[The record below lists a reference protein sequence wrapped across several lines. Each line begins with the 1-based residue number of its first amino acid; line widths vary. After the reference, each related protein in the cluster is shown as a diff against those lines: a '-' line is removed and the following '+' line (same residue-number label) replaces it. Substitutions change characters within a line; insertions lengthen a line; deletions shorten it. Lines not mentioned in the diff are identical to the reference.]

1 MPSVAGIVRMGP
13 DPTARAAAGRRRR
26 GAGRAGAHLPAAL
39 LAAAAALGGGALPAA
54 ADTTLPDIGDAS
66 GEVLTRA
73 EEDRLREGF
82 LRQVRAALPVI
93 DDPEIVGY
101 INTLGRRI
109 AAPDPERSYRFLVV
123 DEPEVNAFAGPGGII
138 AVNAGLVLVTESE
151 SELAAVLAHEIAHV
165 TQRHLARMIDRS
177 RLSSLG
183 TLASVAA
190 AIILA
195 RQNADAGQAVLAAGL
210 SKAEEG
216 ALRFSRENEQEA
228 DNTGL
233 TLLAEAGFDPRAM
246 PEFFERFREWQRYT
260 SKPPEYLSTHPD
272 TGSRIA
278 DARGRAEQFEP
289 RTYRESPEY
298 PLIRAAL
305 RVRLASTAAA
315 AREYFEARLAD
326 AGTGA
331 GTGAAGAE
339 EDRYGLALALMAMDR
354 HGEAVELLAEL
365 GREFPDRAAHRVA
378 SAKALTALG
387 DDARAFELLAESV
400 ERFPD
405 HRALT
410 LRYGQALVEAGRAD
424 DALRMLRG
432 FQRSHGA
439 GAAGD
444 ALGSGEEVD
453 LYRLLALA
461 HERAGHRADSHLALA
476 EFHYR
481 SGDLGEAIRQLEIAL
496 EDPAIGEYRS
506 ARAETRREE
515 LERERSG
522 RGAPRG

>member
-1 MPSVAGIVRMGP
+1 MPSISDIVRVGP
-13 DPTARAAAGRRRR
+13 DPAHRAAAGRRRGTR
-26 GAGRAGAHLPAAL
+26 CAGARLPAAL
-39 LAAAAALGGGALPAA
+39 LAAAAALGGGALSAA

-73 EEDRLREGF
+73 EEDRLRQDF
-82 LRQVRAALPVI
+82 LREVRAALPVI
-93 DDPEIVGY
+93 DDPEIAGY
-101 INTLGRRI
+101 INALGRRI
-109 AAPDPERSYRFLVV
+109 AAPDPERRYRFFVV
-123 DEPEVNAFAGPGGII
+123 EEPEVNAFAGPGGIV

-183 TLASVAA
+183 AIASVAA

-210 SKAEEG
+210 SQVEGG

-228 DNTGL
+228 DSTGIA
-233 TLLAEAGFDPRAM
+233 LLAEAGFDPRAM
-246 PEFFERFREWQRYT
+246 PEFFERFRDWQRYT

-278 DARGRAEQFEP
+278 DTRGRAEQFEP

-305 RVRLASTAAA
+305 RVRLASTAAV
-315 AREYFEARLAD
+315 ARKYFEARLAD

-331 GTGAAGAE
+331 GAGGAE
-339 EDRYGLALALMAMDR
+339 EDRYGLALASMAMDR
-354 HGEAVELLAEL
+354 HEEADEILAEL
-365 GREFPDRAAHRVA
+365 RREFPDRAAHRVA
-378 SAKALTALG
+378 SARALTALG
-387 DDARAFELLAESV
+387 AEARAFELLAESV

-410 LRYGQALVEAGRAD
+410 LRYGRALVEAGRAD

-432 FQRSHGA
+432 FQRSRGA
-439 GAAGD
+439 DAAGD

-496 EDPAIGEYRS
+496 EDPAIGDYRS

-515 LERERSG
+515 LERERTG
-522 RGAPRG
+522 RAPRS

>member
-1 MPSVAGIVRMGP
+1 MMSSIAGIVRVGP
-13 DPTARAAAGRRRR
+13 HPA
-26 GAGRAGAHLPAAL
+26 LPAAAVL
-39 LAAAAALGGGALPAA
+39 AAALGGGALPAA
-54 ADTTLPDIGDAS
+54 ADTTLPDIGNAS
-66 GEVLTRA
+66 GEALTRA

-82 LRQVRAALPVI
+82 LRQVRAALPIV
-93 DDPEIVGY
+93 DDPEVVDY
-101 INTLGRRI
+101 INALGRRI
-109 AAPDPERSYRFLVV
+109 AAPDPERSYRFFVV
-123 DEPEVNAFAGPGGII
+123 DEPEVNAFAGPGGIV

-210 SKAEEG
+210 SKVEGG

-228 DNTGL
+228 DSTGL

-289 RTYRESPEY
+289 RTYRESAEY

-315 AREYFEARLAD
+315 AREYFEARLAPGSAAAGA
-326 AGTGA
+326 AGT
-331 GTGAAGAE
+331 AGAE

-354 HGEAVELLAEL
+354 HEEAVEILTEL
-365 GREFPDRAAHRVA
+365 GREFPGRAAHRVA
-378 SAKALTALG
+378 SARALTALG
-387 DDARAFELLAESV
+387 DEARAFELLAESV

-410 LRYGQALVEAGRAD
+410 LRYGRALVAAGRAD

-439 GAAGD
+439 GAEGD
-444 ALGSGEEVD
+444 ALGSGEEVE
-453 LYRLLALA
+453 LYRLLAFA